1 MGLPGQAPGVQLPVL
16 CAGLCLARKVLHFIN
31 SCLVCTDGALCPRSR
46 GSLVYPKKHVPTK
59 RVEIA
64 SGTSFSS
71 RNVYMLLK
79 FTLLPCSGK
88 SLYVMPRGRNAQGE
102 TPNRGPHPTLGGGGG
117 ATPAQPWCSC
127 NSASSHVILLN
138 YVPSLELMMVATSS
152 LTALSLTLRP
162 NLVVRSPKQTP
173 QDA

>member
-1 MGLPGQAPGVQLPVL
+1 MGLLGQALGVHLPVL
-16 CAGLCLARKVLHFIN
+16 CAGPCLARKVLHFIKF
-31 SCLVCTDGALCPRSR
+31 CLVCADGALCPRSR
-46 GSLVYPKKHVPTK
+46 GSLVYPKKRVPTK

-102 TPNRGPHPTLGGGGG
+102 TPNRGPHPTLRGGGG
-117 ATPAQPWCSC
+117 ATPAQPWFSC
-127 NSASSHVILLN
+127 NSCIVPCHTSKLCPKPGAHDGDNLLPNCLVSHSLSKAGSV
-138 YVPSLELMMVATSS
+138 VPKTD
-152 LTALSLTLRP
+152 
-162 NLVVRSPKQTP
+162 SPGC
-173 QDA
+173 